1 MMAPKPAAAMETAD
15 RSGAGWVVGTSCGE
29 FPVGAAVPCVEFCTG
44 TGESEIMESI
54 VSRIVVAAGVGV
66 NPEFSAVLPLVSSAG
81 RTEKNPVAFAEI
93 RGSGELTFTMYSP
106 VTAPAVI

>member
-1 MMAPKPAAAMETAD
+1 METIGL
-15 RSGAGWVVGTSCGE
+15 SGVGWVVGTSCGE
-29 FPVGAAVPCVEFCTG
+29 FPAGAAVPCVEFCTG
-44 TGESEIMESI
+44 SGESEIMESI

-66 NPEFSAVLPLVSSAG
+66 NPGFTAVLVFVSSEG
-81 RTEKNPVAFAEI
+81 RIEKNPVAFAEI